1 MRGNSAILKCSIPS
15 FVADFV
21 HVVAWIDEDDNEI
34 VTSNDFTGGKNPLN
48 CLSIRIHPFDPWMK
62 FPLLLFTFFIYGLL
76 LYFKAVI
83 QYYEVEADNEYVIRG
98 NAAIMKCKIPSYI
111 SDFVSVDM
119 WSDTDN
125 NTFYPNATEG
135 GH

>member
-1 MRGNSAILKCSIPS
+1 MKLWQATISLAVIQLTNTHINSPAP
-15 FVADFV
+15 V
-21 HVVAWIDEDDNEI
+21 
-34 VTSNDFTGGKNPLN
+34 NPTPF
-48 CLSIRIHPFDPWMK
+48 IIFIIIHTH
-62 FPLLLFTFFIYGLL
+62 LFFQ
-76 LYFKAVI
+76 AVI

-135 GH
+135 GS

>member
-1 MRGNSAILKCSIPS
+1 MIPLRS
-15 FVADFV
+15 L
-21 HVVAWIDEDDNEI
+21 NEI
-34 VTSNDFTGGKNPLN
+34 P
-48 CLSIRIHPFDPWMK
+48 IIIIYI
-62 FPLLLFTFFIYGLL
+62 FIYGLL